1 MIGVIVWA
9 VLILFIVIC
18 TCPGFLKFFM
28 CVALPVAIAVYV
40 LASWLRDKLMK

>member
-18 TCPGFLKFFM
+18 TCPGFLSFFF
-28 CVALPVAIAVYV
+28 CVALPVGIAVYA
-40 LASWLRDKLMK
+40 LASWVRDKLMK